1 MHQPDVAAILEL
13 LSEMKAAWARGDGAG
28 YAAACADDAR
38 YVTASGLRIV
48 GRQAI
53 AEAHQRIFDTALS
66 GTHLDIDDPLDVQP
80 IAPSVALVHAS
91 GAVRFLAENEQP
103 PRTTGMLTMLAV
115 HDGDAWRFASFT
127 NTPVQPDRAL

>member
-1 MHQPDVAAILEL
+1 MHQPDADILEL

-28 YAAACADDAR
+28 YAAACTDDAR

-53 AEAHQRIFDTALS
+53 AAAHQRIFDTALR

-80 IAPSVALVHAS
+80 IAPNAALVHAS
-91 GAVRFLAENEQP
+91 GAVRFPAENEQP

-115 HDGDAWRFASFT
+115 HDGDGWRFASFT
-127 NTPVQPDRAL
+127 NTPVQPDHAL

>member
-91 GAVRFLAENEQP
+91 GAV
-103 PRTTGMLTMLAV
+103 LAV
-115 HDGDAWRFASFT
+115 HDGDAWRSASFT